1 MKHSSNSSNDQDYD
15 DPGSFLSATTQT
27 QAASYSYDNYGSS
40 SASDLFGG
48 FFSGN
53 GSYSTG
59 WSDTSAAAAALDTTV
74 ASSARAKRTSIV
86 GGGKDTVTIMVYMCG
101 ADLESENGM
110 ATSDLNEMTKADLG
124 SNISLIVYTGGAKK
138 WKNSVVS
145 SSTNQIY
152 KVENGGVKCIN
163 SNAGYVS
170 MTDPSTLSSFIS
182 WTAERYP
189 ADRFELIFWDHGSGS
204 VSGYGYDENF
214 KSSGSMS
221 LAGINK
227 ALKDGGVTFDFIGFD
242 TCFGAELEVCYELK
256 NCARWLCG
264 TEGLSPYSGWNYT
277 TWLHEISRNISAGQD
292 FFSLP
297 EPKDDTSFA
306 VVSLSHIG
314 ELFASFDSLAS
325 SLTKCICSED
335 DVESLKKLVRSA
347 GLLFVPNAKSE
358 AYISIY
364 DFLSAVESEFPHLA
378 EEIKDVERDLFNS
391 VQTRTSNGHIPLG
404 VFVCELDASGDI
416 SSPFPA
422 SYVNG
427 SGEKNQCAFV
437 KDSVGYVPTFAG
449 GGLLGMLFRKNN
461 F

>member
-1 MKHSSNSSNDQDYD
+1 MKNTFVLLTIALVISLTSCSSYIAPSNENV
-15 DPGSFLSATTQT
+15 S
-27 QAASYSYDNYGSS
+27 
-40 SASDLFGG
+40 
-48 FFSGN
+48 SGN
-53 GSYSTG
+53 E
-59 WSDTSAAAAALDTTV
+59 
-74 ASSARAKRTSIV
+74 
-86 GGGKDTVTIMVYMCG
+86 GKLTLMVYM
-101 ADLESENGM
+101 AADNDLESAALE
-110 ATSDLNEMTKADLG
+110 DLNEMEAAFYDEEKITVLVLLDRSDLYDN
-124 SNISLIVYTGGAKK
+124 SNGN
-138 WKNSVVS
+138 W
-145 SSTNQIY
+145 SSTRLY
-152 KVENGGVKCIN
+152 KVKHDANGMNKTI
-163 SNAGYVS
+163 VS
-170 MTDPSTLSSFIS
+170 EQLPCPELSLELSHDSELDMSSKKTLSGLLSYSCRAF
-182 WTAERYP
+182 P
-189 ADRFELIFWDHGSGS
+189 ADRYALVMWGHGTGWRGLSLDGIS
-204 VSGYGYDENF
+204 YSSKKVKAFAFDDNGGGYMHLCTLREAIEDGMKDEV
-214 KSSGSMS
+214 
-221 LAGINK
+221 LE
-227 ALKDGGVTFDFIGFD
+227 FIGFD